1 MRGRVA
7 LGQDVGADHR
17 DLITGRVVGQSR
29 HRTPVAADRVSSQ
42 VGEVLRHPMGVVR
55 EGRPLFIGAC

>member
-29 HRTPVAADRVSSQ
+29 HRTPVAADRVSGQ
-42 VGEVLRHPMGVVR
+42 VGEVLRHLMGAVR

>member
-1 MRGRVA
+1 MRGLVA

-17 DLITGRVVGQSR
+17 DLVTGRVVGQTR

-42 VGEVLRHPMGVVR
+42 VGEVLSHPMGAVR
-55 EGRPLFIGAC
+55 EG

>member
-1 MRGRVA
+1 MRGRVT

-17 DLITGRVVGQSR
+17 DLVTGRVVGQTR
-29 HRTPVAADRVSSQ
+29 HRTPVAADRVSGQ
-42 VGEVLRHPMGVVR
+42 VGEMLCHPMGSVR